1 MESYTIRWE
10 VIILEKDKSLDEHI
24 LIAKKNSDTRNKLIE
39 QYKPFIASTVQN
51 KIGRY
56 VEYGID
62 EELSIALMAF
72 NEAID
77 GYDTSKGSFLSF
89 AKLVINRRLIDY
101 LRKKQNADKGIR
113 LDKQDTEQTIELY
126 DKKSMDTY
134 KLHSENELRRLEII
148 QFKEELKRW
157 GIDFNKLSKHSPKH
171 KKTRKLYKEIALQI
185 TTDASL
191 MMYINNNKRLPI
203 QKIVEKMKVHR
214 KKVERGRIYII
225 ALIIIKIGDYRF
237 LKEYI

>member
-1 MESYTIRWE
+1 M
-10 VIILEKDKSLDEHI
+10 ILTNCPSI
-24 LIAKKNSDTRNKLIE
+24 LLNI
-39 QYKPFIASTVQN
+39 
-51 KIGRY
+51 
-56 VEYGID
+56 
-62 EELSIALMAF
+62 
-72 NEAID
+72 
-77 GYDTSKGSFLSF
+77 
-89 AKLVINRRLIDY
+89 
-101 LRKKQNADKGIR
+101 
-113 LDKQDTEQTIELY
+113 
-126 DKKSMDTY
+126 
-134 KLHSENELRRLEII
+134 
-148 QFKEELKRW
+148 
-157 GIDFNKLSKHSPKH
+157 